1 MSKKIV
7 VLGGGASGMC
17 AAVYAARNGAE
28 VTIIEKNTQ
37 LGKKLSMTG
46 NGRCNIS
53 NLDMNE
59 KMYNAAAEKRMK
71 QWLSVYGVLDV
82 INFVKSLGIVIKSE
96 DGYLYPVSGQA
107 STVVDAFKNE
117 LIRLGVKIVYGEQA
131 KAVNILDDT
140 LDEPGNE
147 RYLVITNKN
156 SYETDRVIIATGGLS
171 GAKTTMSTGDGYYI
185 CKKLGLSVK
194 DTYPALV
201 GFKASDD
208 EIMPESGVRC
218 TAEISFLLG
227 TEVIAKEYG
236 ELQLTKDGISGIPV
250 MQASGK
256 VVKFLAEGKP
266 IFASI
271 NFFPDY
277 DDDDYLSLEKEML
290 RLRDDRSLSEFLNGY
305 HNSQI
310 NEMIIKRTKMGRSM
324 KMKNISESMVLSIF
338 ENYRNYKIKIADS
351 FGYQQSQ
358 VTSGGVSLGDIRDD
372 MTIVSNNG
380 IFVVGELADVDG
392 RCGGYNLQWAFTS
405 GAIAGTVA
413 SL

>member
-1 MSKKIV
+1 MNKKVI

-46 NGRCNIS
+46 NGRCNLS

-96 DGYLYPVSGQA
+96 DGYLYPISGQA

-117 LIRLGVKIVYGEQA
+117 LKRLEVKVVYGEQA
-131 KAVNILDDT
+131 KAVNVI
-140 LDEPGNE
+140 EAAE
-147 RYLVITNKN
+147 KYEVITNIN
-156 SYETDRVIIATGGLS
+156 SYEADRVIIATGGLS
-171 GAKTTMSTGDGYYI
+171 GAKSTMSTGDGYYI

-201 GFKASDD
+201 GFKTAED
-208 EIMPESGVRC
+208 EIMPENGVRC

-227 TEVIAKEYG
+227 SEVIAREYG

-256 VVKFLAEGKP
+256 VVRFLAEGKP

-277 DDDDYLSLEKEML
+277 DEDDYLSLEKEML
-290 RLRDDRSLSEFLNGY
+290 RLRDDRSLAEFLNGY

-338 ENYRNYKIKIADS
+338 ENYRNYKIRLSDS
-351 FGYQQSQ
+351 YGYQLSQ

-372 MTIVSNNG
+372 MTIVSDNG
-380 IFVVGELADVDG
+380 IFVVGELLDVDG

>member
-1 MSKKIV
+1 MNKKVI

-46 NGRCNIS
+46 NGRCNLS

-96 DGYLYPVSGQA
+96 DGYLYPISGQA

-117 LIRLGVKIVYGEQA
+117 LKRLGVKIVYGEQA
-131 KAVNILDDT
+131 KAVNII
-140 LDEPGNE
+140 EAAE
-147 RYLVITNKN
+147 KYEVITNIN
-156 SYETDRVIIATGGLS
+156 SYEADRVIIATGGLS
-171 GAKTTMSTGDGYYI
+171 GAKSTMSTGDGYYI

-201 GFKASDD
+201 GFKTAED
-208 EIMPESGVRC
+208 EIMPENGVRC
-218 TAEISFLLG
+218 TVEISFLLG
-227 TEVIAKEYG
+227 SEVIAREYG

-256 VVKFLAEGKP
+256 VVRFLAEGKP

-277 DDDDYLSLEKEML
+277 DEDDYLSLEKEML
-290 RLRDDRSLSEFLNGY
+290 RLRDDRSLAEFLNGY

-324 KMKNISESMVLSIF
+324 KMKNISESMVRSIF
-338 ENYRNYKIKIADS
+338 DNYRNYKIRLSDS
-351 FGYQQSQ
+351 YGYQLSQ

-372 MTIVSNNG
+372 MTIVSDNG
-380 IFVVGELADVDG
+380 IFVVGELLDVDG